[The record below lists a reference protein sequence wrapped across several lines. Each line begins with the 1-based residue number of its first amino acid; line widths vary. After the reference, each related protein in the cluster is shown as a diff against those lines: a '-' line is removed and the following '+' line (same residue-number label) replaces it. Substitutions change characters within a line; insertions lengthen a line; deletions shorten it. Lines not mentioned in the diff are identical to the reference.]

1 MKKQKIFMALIGLMG
16 TAVFVFSAIQT
27 IAFFSDPETL
37 FENILYSVVVL
48 VLMLLCHMLPI
59 YITADK
65 TMEISFVPVVAC
77 IVTKGVPLS
86 IVLFTISTML
96 SMLQDSKTHQYYS
109 PWVRAPL
116 KELFNVSNVLVANW
130 IGGFVYNLIAID
142 STGSVFTWR
151 VVIGAVAFSFIA
163 IFGNLVFFLLYFRFS
178 DQGRF
183 FTLLREN
190 IGGII
195 PNILATVPLG
205 LFIGYLLM
213 QKNAY
218 LWIILFMG
226 PLLLARYSFK
236 VYLDSHMILLRTI
249 ASLVEAIEATGHKFK
264 YVHCNNSAGGAY
276 HPNKQCTMAR
286 SGTTLYGHAP
296 DPGRP
301 VPGLRTAMQ
310 WKAVIAQLKWLDPG
324 AVISYGCT
332 YEVKERSLIA
342 VVAVG
347 YADGLSRLLSGKIS
361 LLVNGKL
368 APNVGKICMD
378 QLMIDVTGIEGVEE
392 GQTVTLFGDDCGVH
406 LDAWE
411 MAKEFGQHPIVMQC
425 NISKRVPRVYFK
437 GGREVAETNYLT
449 K

>member
-249 ASLVEAIEATGHKFK
+249 ASLVEAIEAKDPYTHGHSQRVAYFSTEICKALSCSHSFTDQVKIAALLHDTGKIGVEDAVLRKPGPLTEDEYDIIKQHPVVGRKIIESINLPNVINDAVL
-264 YVHCNNSAGGAY
+264 YHHHRYDAAGYPEEGPVEGELPLSAAILAVADTYDAIISDRPYRKGL
-276 HPNKQCTMAR
+276 TRERAR
-286 SGTTLYGHAP
+286 EILQEVSGS
-296 DPGRP
+296 
-301 VPGLRTAMQ
+301 Q
-310 WKAVIAQLKWLDPG
+310 LDPK
-324 AVISYGCT
+324 V
-332 YEVKERSLIA
+332 VKVFLAIEP
-342 VVAVG
+342 
-347 YADGLSRLLSGKIS
+347 RLCPEDAEK
-361 LLVNGKL
+361 LLL
-368 APNVGKICMD
+368 YTI
-378 QLMIDVTGIEGVEE
+378 
-392 GQTVTLFGDDCGVH
+392 
-406 LDAWE
+406 
-411 MAKEFGQHPIVMQC
+411 
-425 NISKRVPRVYFK
+425 
-437 GGREVAETNYLT
+437 
-449 K
+449 

>member
-130 IGGFVYNLIAID
+130 IGGLVYNLIAID

-249 ASLVEAIEATGHKFK
+249 ASLVEAIEAKDPYTHGHSQRVAYFSTEICKALNCSHSFTDQVKIAALLHDTGKIGVEDAVLRKPGPLTEDEYDIIKQHPVVGRKIIESINLPNVVNDAVL
-264 YVHCNNSAGGAY
+264 YHHHRYDAAGYPEEGPVEGELPLSAAILAVADTYDAIISDRPYRKGL
-276 HPNKQCTMAR
+276 TRERAR
-286 SGTTLYGHAP
+286 EILQEVSGS
-296 DPGRP
+296 
-301 VPGLRTAMQ
+301 Q
-310 WKAVIAQLKWLDPG
+310 LDPK
-324 AVISYGCT
+324 V
-332 YEVKERSLIA
+332 VKVFLAIEPR
-342 VVAVG
+342 
-347 YADGLSRLLSGKIS
+347 LSPEDAEKLLLYTI
-361 LLVNGKL
+361 
-368 APNVGKICMD
+368 
-378 QLMIDVTGIEGVEE
+378 
-392 GQTVTLFGDDCGVH
+392 
-406 LDAWE
+406 
-411 MAKEFGQHPIVMQC
+411 
-425 NISKRVPRVYFK
+425 
-437 GGREVAETNYLT
+437 
-449 K
+449 